1 MNLCTEVLLIDPN
14 ETTRQPL
21 LGTLNQLE
29 GVRVTGTLTS
39 YDTANAWLSSTKR
52 DLTVVVLDSDPTR
65 GSELVCAL
73 LEADPGAKIV
83 PAATARDAEV
93 MLRVFRAGASEFL
106 LLPTSPND
114 LRSILTK
121 LAARPKEQAQP
132 TAPRTGKVI
141 AVTGASGGVGCT
153 TLAVNLAVALTQEGA
168 GGVALADFDLASG
181 LIAPWLDIEHES
193 QLSELSANVHRLDH
207 LLLRRA
213 MTRHDATG
221 LMVLPHLKE
230 IANAA
235 DIDAKD
241 LGPLVDLM
249 RESFDTVVI
258 DTGKGLSATDM
269 VALEKSD
276 AILLVVQL
284 DVMYLHNAIRLL
296 KLFRGL
302 DGLSEKVHIVLNRV
316 GSSSAEI
323 RLKKVEEALGM
334 PVSWRVPNAFRAVH
348 QARCGGEPIRNDGI
362 GREAYHAFHGLA
374 RQLLPSGNL
383 VNVSDRL
390 EAGPTRR
397 RSGWWPCRPTRS
409 AAS

>member
-1 MNLCTEVLLIDPN
+1 
-14 ETTRQPL
+14 
-21 LGTLNQLE
+21 
-29 GVRVTGTLTS
+29 
-39 YDTANAWLSSTKR
+39 
-52 DLTVVVLDSDPTR
+52 
-65 GSELVCAL
+65 
-73 LEADPGAKIV
+73 
-83 PAATARDAEV
+83 
-93 MLRVFRAGASEFL
+93 
-106 LLPTSPND
+106 
-114 LRSILTK
+114 
-121 LAARPKEQAQP
+121 
-132 TAPRTGKVI
+132 
-141 AVTGASGGVGCT
+141 
-153 TLAVNLAVALTQEGA
+153 
-168 GGVALADFDLASG
+168 
-181 LIAPWLDIEHES
+181 
-193 QLSELSANVHRLDH
+193 
-207 LLLRRA
+207 